1 LRSSAVRS
9 RFKYF
14 SFSGICF
21 PDRDSTR
28 YNRPS
33 QSVGLRHLIRS
44 LEGTQSGFLP
54 QAASTRAA
62 NSLVSS
68 RRAGSDQAS
77 EDGRPASGSASEE
90 EVEEDS
96 EEEEL

>member
-1 LRSSAVRS
+1 
-9 RFKYF
+9 
-14 SFSGICF
+14 
-21 PDRDSTR
+21 
-28 YNRPS
+28 
-33 QSVGLRHLIRS
+33 
-44 LEGTQSGFLP
+44 LP

-62 NSLVSS
+62 NSLESL

-90 EVEEDS
+90 EEEEEDS

>member
-14 SFSGICF
+14 SFSGVCF

-33 QSVGLRHLIRS
+33 QSVGLRHLIRC
-44 LEGTQSGFLP
+44 TQSGFLP